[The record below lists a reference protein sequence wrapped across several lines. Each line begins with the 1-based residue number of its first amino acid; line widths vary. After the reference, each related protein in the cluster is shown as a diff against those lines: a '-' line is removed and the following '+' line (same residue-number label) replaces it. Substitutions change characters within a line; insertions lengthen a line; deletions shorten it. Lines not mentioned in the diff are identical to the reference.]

1 MNSNRKKRKAKNRAK
16 EDKDKENKE
25 KWVRPKGYSKEYEVR
40 RSGEGKRVSI
50 RIRSLAT
57 TLYEIFKPKSDK
69 DRREISYLI
78 CLMDKE
84 FRGNSYR
91 EHVSYLEANPGSL
104 HVCGLKAV
112 PSKSCLHAAAKRL
125 AEKQEVL
132 AETILRQAGSDAH
145 GPLLGD
151 ATGFS
156 INVYADWEDAKKGI
170 VSRRQFVKL
179 HILVAPHGKIV
190 ACMVTPGRTH
200 DSPIFRKMIAR
211 VPDGDGHVML
221 DSAYDARANCK
232 MIYDSGRK
240 PVIWPRKNH
249 TAKGFNPRAEM
260 LRWFRR
266 DQDGFEKVYHQRSL
280 VESVFSSMKERFGSV
295 VAAKTLP
302 MQRLQVILRNICYNL
317 VA

>member
-1 MNSNRKKRKAKNRAK
+1 MNSNRKKRRAKNT
-16 EDKDKENKE
+16 DQENKK
-25 KWVRPKGYSKEYEVR
+25 KWTRPKGYSKEYEMR
-40 RSGEGKRVSI
+40 RSGEGKRVI
-50 RIRSLAT
+50 NGIRSLTT

-112 PSKSCLHAAAKRL
+112 PSKSCLHAAAKKM
-125 AEKQEVL
+125 AEKQE
-132 AETILRQAGSDAH
+132 ILMEVIQRQAGSDAH
-145 GPLLGD
+145 ASLLGD
-151 ATGFS
+151 ASGFS
-156 INVYADWEDAKKGI
+156 INIYADWEDAKKGI
-170 VSRRQFVKL
+170 IPRRQFVKL
-179 HILVAPHGKIV
+179 HILVAPHGRIA
-190 ACMVTPGRTH
+190 ACMVTPGTAH
-200 DSPIFRKMIAR
+200 DSPIFREMFAR

-221 DSAYDARANCK
+221 DSAYDARANCN
-232 MIYDSGRK
+232 MIYDRGRE
-240 PVIWPRKNH
+240 PVIWPRRNH
-249 TAKGFNPRAEM
+249 IAKGFNPRAEM

-266 DQDGFEKVYHQRSL
+266 DQEGFEKVYHQRSL

-302 MQRLQVILRNICYNL
+302 MQRLQVILRSICYNQ

>member
-50 RIRSLAT
+50 RIRFLAT

-78 CLMDKE
+78 CLMGKE

-266 DQDGFEKVYHQRSL
+266 DQDGFEKVYHQRSP

>member
-1 MNSNRKKRKAKNRAK
+1 MRLKSCSVQIVPACGSQEVGRKAGGSGR
-16 EDKDKENKE
+16 DD
-25 KWVRPKGYSKEYEVR
+25 PKTG
-40 RSGEGKRVSI
+40 
-50 RIRSLAT
+50 
-57 TLYEIFKPKSDK
+57 
-69 DRREISYLI
+69 
-78 CLMDKE
+78 
-84 FRGNSYR
+84 
-91 EHVSYLEANPGSL
+91 
-104 HVCGLKAV
+104 
-112 PSKSCLHAAAKRL
+112 
-125 AEKQEVL
+125 
-132 AETILRQAGSDAH
+132 RQAGSDAH

-240 PVIWPRKNH
+240 PVMWPRKNH

>member
-1 MNSNRKKRKAKNRAK
+1 MRLKSCSVQIVPACGSQEVGRKAGGSGR
-16 EDKDKENKE
+16 DD
-25 KWVRPKGYSKEYEVR
+25 PKAG
-40 RSGEGKRVSI
+40 
-50 RIRSLAT
+50 
-57 TLYEIFKPKSDK
+57 
-69 DRREISYLI
+69 
-78 CLMDKE
+78 
-84 FRGNSYR
+84 
-91 EHVSYLEANPGSL
+91 
-104 HVCGLKAV
+104 
-112 PSKSCLHAAAKRL
+112 
-125 AEKQEVL
+125 
-132 AETILRQAGSDAH
+132 RQAGSDAH

-232 MIYDSGRK
+232 MIYDGGRK
-240 PVIWPRKNH
+240 PVMWPRKNH
-249 TAKGFNPRAEM
+249 TAKGFNPRAGM

-317 VA
+317 AA

>member
-57 TLYEIFKPKSDK
+57 TLYKIFKPKSDK

-132 AETILRQAGSDAH
+132 AETILRQAG
-145 GPLLGD
+145 
-151 ATGFS
+151 
-156 INVYADWEDAKKGI
+156 
-170 VSRRQFVKL
+170 RQ
-179 HILVAPHGKIV
+179 
-190 ACMVTPGRTH
+190 
-200 DSPIFRKMIAR
+200 
-211 VPDGDGHVML
+211 
-221 DSAYDARANCK
+221 
-232 MIYDSGRK
+232 
-240 PVIWPRKNH
+240 
-249 TAKGFNPRAEM
+249 
-260 LRWFRR
+260 
-266 DQDGFEKVYHQRSL
+266 
-280 VESVFSSMKERFGSV
+280 
-295 VAAKTLP
+295 
-302 MQRLQVILRNICYNL
+302 
-317 VA
+317 

>member
-16 EDKDKENKE
+16 KDKDKENKE
-25 KWVRPKGYSKEYEVR
+25 KWVRPKGYSKEYEAR

-50 RIRSLAT
+50 GIRSLAT
-57 TLYEIFKPKSDK
+57 TLYAIFKPKSDK

-78 CLMDKE
+78 CLMGKE

-125 AEKQEVL
+125 AGRQEFLMEV
-132 AETILRQAGSDAH
+132 ILRQAGSDAH

-151 ATGFS
+151 ASGFS
-156 INVYADWEDAKKGI
+156 INIYADWEDAKKGI
-170 VSRRQFVKL
+170 IPRRQFVKL
-179 HILVAPHGKIV
+179 HVLVAPHGRIA
-190 ACMVTPGRTH
+190 ACMVTPGTAH
-200 DSPIFRKMIAR
+200 DSPIFREMFAR
-211 VPDGDGHVML
+211 MPNGDGHVML
-221 DSAYDARANCK
+221 DSAYDARANCR

-240 PVIWPRKNH
+240 PVIWPRRNH
-249 TAKGFNPRAEM
+249 TTKGFNPRAEM

-302 MQRLQVILRNICYNL
+302 MQRLQVILRSICYNL
-317 VA
+317 IA

>member
-1 MNSNRKKRKAKNRAK
+1 MNSNRKKRKAKNRDK
-16 EDKDKENKE
+16 EDKK
-25 KWVRPKGYSKEYEVR
+25 KWVRPKGYSKKYEMR

-50 RIRSLAT
+50 GILALT
-57 TLYEIFKPKSDK
+57 TILYEICKPKSDK
-69 DRREISYLI
+69 DRRMISYLI

-125 AEKQEVL
+125 AEKQKILMEV
-132 AETILRQAGSDAH
+132 ILGQAGSDAH

-151 ATGFS
+151 ASGFS
-156 INVYADWEDAKKGI
+156 INIYADWEDAKKGI
-170 VSRRQFVKL
+170 IPKRQFVKL
-179 HILVAPHGKIV
+179 HILVAPHGRIA
-190 ACMVTPGRTH
+190 ACMVTPGLAH
-200 DSPIFRKMIAR
+200 DSPIFRKMFAR
-211 VPDGDGHVML
+211 TPDGDGHVML
-221 DSAYDARANCK
+221 DSAYDAHANCK

-266 DQDGFEKVYHQRSL
+266 DREGFEKVYHQRSL

-295 VAAKTLP
+295 VAAKTFP
-302 MQRLQVILRNICYNL
+302 MQRLQIILRSICYNL
-317 VA
+317 IA

>member
-69 DRREISYLI
+69 GRREISYLI

-266 DQDGFEKVYHQRSL
+266 DQDGFEKVHHQRSL

>member
-232 MIYDSGRK
+232 MIYDGGRK

>member
-16 EDKDKENKE
+16 EDKDKDKENKE

-69 DRREISYLI
+69 GRREISYLI

-132 AETILRQAGSDAH
+132 AETILRQAG
-145 GPLLGD
+145 
-151 ATGFS
+151 
-156 INVYADWEDAKKGI
+156 
-170 VSRRQFVKL
+170 RQ
-179 HILVAPHGKIV
+179 
-190 ACMVTPGRTH
+190 
-200 DSPIFRKMIAR
+200 
-211 VPDGDGHVML
+211 
-221 DSAYDARANCK
+221 
-232 MIYDSGRK
+232 
-240 PVIWPRKNH
+240 
-249 TAKGFNPRAEM
+249 
-260 LRWFRR
+260 
-266 DQDGFEKVYHQRSL
+266 
-280 VESVFSSMKERFGSV
+280 
-295 VAAKTLP
+295 
-302 MQRLQVILRNICYNL
+302 
-317 VA
+317 